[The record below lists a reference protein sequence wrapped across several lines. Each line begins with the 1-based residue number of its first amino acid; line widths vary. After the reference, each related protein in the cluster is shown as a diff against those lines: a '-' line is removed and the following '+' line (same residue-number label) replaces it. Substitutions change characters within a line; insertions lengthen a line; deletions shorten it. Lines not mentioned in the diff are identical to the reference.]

1 MVDEAVV
8 EGRSFALQ
16 ITPANR
22 IPQPQLRA
30 KVNAAIAEAR
40 AQFQQ
45 QHQLSLQI
53 SGTADG
59 GLFDLGASWPWVIYI
74 GGSVLGGLLYKA
86 GEEAVKEAGKEIG
99 KEAGKSFFELLK
111 ESLRKRNLTVSNPY
125 DLRLFPD
132 PNHSYASLPPVA
144 SEPRPAKK
152 AAKNRKPAGKKQKP
166 KSKMQ
171 KKGKRPATKRKRR

>member
-1 MVDEAVV
+1 MVNEAGT
-8 EGRSFALQ
+8 EMRSFALQ
-16 ITPANR
+16 ITPAGR

-30 KVNAAIAEAR
+30 KVNAAIDEASE
-40 AQFQQ
+40 QFQR
-45 QHQLSLQI
+45 QHELSLQI

-59 GLFDLGASWPWVIYI
+59 GLFDMGASWPWLIHI

-111 ESLRKRNLTVSNPY
+111 ESLRRRNLTVSNPY

-132 PNHSYASLPPVA
+132 PNHPYASVPPPA
-144 SEPRPAKK
+144 PPKGRPTKK
-152 AAKNRKPAGKKQKP
+152 RVRKQKPAGKKP
-166 KSKMQ
+166 KN
-171 KKGKRPATKRKRR
+171 KKKNRRKRSTRKRKRR